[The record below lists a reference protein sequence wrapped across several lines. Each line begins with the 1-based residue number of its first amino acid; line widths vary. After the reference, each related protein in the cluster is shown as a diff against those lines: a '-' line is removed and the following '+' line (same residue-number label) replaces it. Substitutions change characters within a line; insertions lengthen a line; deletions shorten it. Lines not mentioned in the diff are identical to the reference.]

1 MRRKVKSVTHSIKTN
16 WAATAD
22 WIACLTVLCAGI
34 SMFLAIVCVLLSS
47 TE

>member
-1 MRRKVKSVTHSIKTN
+1 MRRKVKSVTHSTKTK

-22 WIACLTVLCAGI
+22 WIACLTVLCVGI
-34 SMFLAIVCVLLSS
+34 SMFLAIVCVLLSP